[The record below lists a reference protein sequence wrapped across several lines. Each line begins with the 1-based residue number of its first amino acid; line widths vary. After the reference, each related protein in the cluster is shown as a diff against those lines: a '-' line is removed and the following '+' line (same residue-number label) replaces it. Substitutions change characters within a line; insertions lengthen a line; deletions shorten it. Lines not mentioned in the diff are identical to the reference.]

1 MVLVAG
7 GCSSTTPRA
16 KQLALA
22 GSTLNPIS
30 RDRHMSAKP
39 VSPSGLAVSPFSA
52 LSRPRGLL
60 RPDRIMPPE
69 RGTVVQTGL
78 ASWYGSRFHGR
89 LTASGERYNQ
99 YAMTA
104 AHKTLPFGSRVRVTN
119 LNTGQAI
126 EVRINDRGPYVRG
139 RIIDLSYAAARR
151 ISVRKPGTAP
161 VQIEVLS
168 DASTAHYR

>member
-1 MVLVAG
+1 
-7 GCSSTTPRA
+7 
-16 KQLALA
+16 
-22 GSTLNPIS
+22 
-30 RDRHMSAKP
+30 
-39 VSPSGLAVSPFSA
+39 
-52 LSRPRGLL
+52 
-60 RPDRIMPPE
+60 MPPE
-69 RGTVVQTGL
+69 RGSVVQTGL

-126 EVRINDRGPYVRG
+126 EVRINDRGPYIRG